1 MGYACQSCG
10 PLHRNVLCWLLRAG
24 SGSGSGSGSGPPRA
38 LKWGHRRGGGAGGGG
53 GGGGDCAPSRRVG
66 VGAVLLW
73 FDSGIG
79 RHGLDLELSAISR
92 RKKARCQ
99 MMVLGGLILL
109 VTASDVRVRV

>member
-24 SGSGSGSGSGPPRA
+24 SGSGSGSGPVHV
-38 LKWGHRRGGGAGGGG
+38 LKWGRRRGGGAGGGG
-53 GGGGDCAPSRRVG
+53 SGGDGAPSRRVG

-99 MMVLGGLILL
+99 MMVLGG
-109 VTASDVRVRV
+109 